1 MTKKDKIKDLGDRI
15 QILAQL
21 RDLAIHA
28 ERLGLNGSV
37 DEILAKAD
45 KLVDELSKKLKEE

>member
-15 QILAQL
+15 KALAQL

-28 ERLGLNGSV
+28 ERLGLDACV
-37 DEILAKAD
+37 DEMLAKASD
-45 KLVDELSKKLKEE
+45 LAEGLDKKLKES